1 MNGLNKH
8 SGTAIDNLAH
18 LQQSVADILT
28 TPIGTRLMRRD
39 YGSTLFELIDQPANG
54 ATLLRVFAATATAL
68 MKWEPRIKVKKI
80 SLDKHQPAGSWSL
93 IIVGTVDQRQVNI
106 SVGVR

>member
-1 MNGLNKH
+1 MNGLNKQN
-8 SGTAIDNLAH
+8 GTAIDNLAH

-54 ATLLRVFAATATAL
+54 ATLLRVFSATASAL

-80 SLDKHQPAGSWSL
+80 SLTTHQPAGNWSL
-93 IIVGTVDQRQVNI
+93 LISGIVDQQHVKLN
-106 SVGVR
+106 VGLS

>member
-1 MNGLNKH
+1 MNGLNKQN
-8 SGTAIDNLAH
+8 GTAIDNLAH

-54 ATLLRVFAATATAL
+54 ATLLRVFSATASAL

-80 SLDKHQPAGSWSL
+80 SLTAHQPAGNWSL
-93 IIVGTVDQRQVNI
+93 LISGIVDQQHVKLN
-106 SVGVR
+106 VGLS

>member
-1 MNGLNKH
+1 MNGLNKN
-8 SGTAIDNLAH
+8 SGTQISNLAH

-39 YGSTLFELIDQPANG
+39 YGSTLFDLIDQPANG
-54 ATLLRVFAATATAL
+54 ATLLRVFSATATAL

-80 SLDKHQPAGSWSL
+80 SLAAHQPAGKWMLTISGLVDKAQVDLSVSL
-93 IIVGTVDQRQVNI
+93 T
-106 SVGVR
+106 

>member
-1 MNGLNKH
+1 MNGLDKNN
-8 SGTAIDNLAH
+8 GTPISNLAH

-39 YGSTLFELIDQPANG
+39 YGSTLFDLIDQPANG
-54 ATLLRVFAATATAL
+54 ATLVRVFAATASAL

-80 SLDKHQPAGSWSL
+80 SIAAHEKAGKWQLTISG
-93 IIVGTVDQRQVNI
+93 IVDQQHVNLNVAI
-106 SVGVR
+106 

>member
-1 MNGLNKH
+1 MNGLDKKN
-8 SGTAIDNLAH
+8 GTPISNLAH

-39 YGSTLFELIDQPANG
+39 YGSTLFDLIDQPANG
-54 ATLLRVFAATATAL
+54 ATLVRVFAATAAAL

-80 SLDKHQPAGSWSL
+80 SIAAHETAGKWQLTIS
-93 IIVGTVDQRQVNI
+93 GTVDQQDVNLNVAI
-106 SVGVR
+106 